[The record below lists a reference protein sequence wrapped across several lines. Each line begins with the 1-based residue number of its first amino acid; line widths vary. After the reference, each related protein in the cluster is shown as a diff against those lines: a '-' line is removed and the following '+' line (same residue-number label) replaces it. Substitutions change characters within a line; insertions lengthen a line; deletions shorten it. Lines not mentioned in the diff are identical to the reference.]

1 VETGQAFTVGAVFGV
16 KKKIKPV
23 WFIWQAREYRI
34 KDITYIWNRREG
46 ISLLYLFSVT
56 DTADNLYE
64 LSYQT
69 DTAALTLLA
78 RAEDT

>member
-1 VETGQAFTVGAVFGV
+1 MKSGYAITVGAVFGGT
-16 KKKIKPV
+16 KKIKPV
-23 WFIWQAREYRI
+23 WFIWQRRKYYI

-46 ISLLYLFSVT
+46 SSLRYLFSVT

-69 DTAALTLLA
+69 DNATWHLLA
-78 RAEDT
+78 FAEET